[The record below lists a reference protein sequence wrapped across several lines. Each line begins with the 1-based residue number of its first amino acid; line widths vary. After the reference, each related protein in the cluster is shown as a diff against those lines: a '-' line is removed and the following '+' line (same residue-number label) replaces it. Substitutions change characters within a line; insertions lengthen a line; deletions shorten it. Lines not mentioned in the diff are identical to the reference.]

1 MITRDTLIHAVVL
14 GGFSMAA
21 AALLASSN
29 LFTADEIKARAVEDL
44 QASLTQVIPASIHD
58 NSPVA
63 DAIQMKAPGGKD
75 MTVYRAIKGGKVTG
89 VAFESSGNGYAGEIR
104 VIMGVDADGKILGV
118 RVVKHNETPG
128 LGDKIE
134 VAKNDWI
141 TKFNGLFLGD
151 PPVAQWAVKKD
162 GGRFDQFAG
171 ATITPRGT
179 VNAIRDGLK
188 YFAANKAQM
197 LEVR

>member
-1 MITRDTLIHAVVL
+1 MIARDTLIHAVVL
-14 GGFSMAA
+14 GGFSMVTAG
-21 AALLASSN
+21 LLAGGN
-29 LFTADEIKARAVEDL
+29 LFTAEEIRLRAVEDL
-44 QASLTQVIPASIHD
+44 QASLTQVIPAAIHD
-58 NSPVA
+58 NNPVA
-63 DAIQMKAPGGKD
+63 DTVTVGGAK
-75 MTVYRAIKGGKVTG
+75 VYRALKAGTVTG
-89 VAFESSGNGYAGEIR
+89 VAFESAGNGYAGTIR

-134 VAKNDWI
+134 VAKSDWI
-141 TKFNGLFLGD
+141 TRFAGLFLGD
-151 PPVAQWAVKKD
+151 PPEEQWKVRKD

-179 VNAIRDGLK
+179 VAAIRDGLK
-188 YFAANKAQM
+188 FFAAHKTEM

>member
-1 MITRDTLIHAVVL
+1 MIARDTLIHAVVL

-21 AALLASSN
+21 AGLLAGSN
-29 LFTADEIKARAVEDL
+29 LFTADTIKLRAVEDL

-63 DAIQMKAPGGKD
+63 DAITLASPTGKD
-75 MTVYRAIKGGKVTG
+75 LTVYRAIKGGKVTG

-104 VIMGVDADGKILGV
+104 VIMGVDADGRIMGV
-118 RVVKHNETPG
+118 RVVKHAETPG

-141 TKFNGLFLGD
+141 TRFNGLFLGD
-151 PPVAQWAVKKD
+151 PPEEQWKVKKD
-162 GGRFDQFAG
+162 GGRFDQFSG
-171 ATITPRGT
+171 ATITPRAV

-188 YFAANKAQM
+188 YFAAHKSQM

>member
-1 MITRDTLIHAVVL
+1 MIARDTLIHAVVL

-21 AALLASSN
+21 AGLLASGN
-29 LFTADEIKARAVEDL
+29 LFTSDTIKQRALEDL

-63 DAIQMKAPGGKD
+63 DAVTMKAANGKD

-104 VIMGVDADGKILGV
+104 VIMGVDAEGKIMGV

-134 VAKNDWI
+134 IAKNDWI
-141 TKFNGLFLGD
+141 TRFNGLFLGD
-151 PPVAQWAVKKD
+151 PPEAQWAVKKD
-162 GGRFDQFAG
+162 GGRFDQFSG
-171 ATITPRGT
+171 ATITPRAT
-179 VNAIRDGLK
+179 VNAIRDGLR
-188 YFAANKAQM
+188 YFAAHKAQM